1 MGFSPD
7 IYAEARAQI
16 SALRDRADHEA
27 QQRRSEFYRICPRY
41 EELAREL
48 SRTCAGLAVSI
59 MKKDGTANVEEC
71 RKRNLELQEE
81 MASLL
86 RQHGYDRE
94 WLKPKYSCQICNDTG
109 VNDDRMCVCLQNAM
123 KTLAYERLNV
133 ETPLA
138 LSTFDTFS
146 LNHYSNEVSEGSVVS
161 PRRAI
166 EITYEKCR
174 RYAADFSLKS
184 PSLLLQGG
192 VGLGKTHLSLAIAG
206 EVIKRGFG
214 VIYGS
219 VNNLFSRI
227 EDEHFGRAPRDRN
240 TRELL
245 CNSDLLILDDLGAE
259 FTTQFTVSVLY
270 DIINT
275 RLLRGRPTIISTNLE
290 MPGLEEK
297 YTTRIVSRITGSYQR
312 YRFSGKD
319 MRVVLRKAK
328 RSDSAE

>member
-7 IYAEARAQI
+7 VFAQARSQLAAQ
-16 SALRDRADHEA
+16 RDRAERDA
-27 QQRRSEFYRICPRY
+27 QARRSQFFEICPRY
-41 EELAREL
+41 EELTREL
-48 SRTCAGLAVSI
+48 SRTCAGLAVAI
-59 MKKDGTANVEEC
+59 MKKDGSVDIEEC
-71 RKRNLELQEE
+71 RRRNLAIQEE

-86 RQHGYDRE
+86 RQHGHDRD
-94 WLKPKYSCQICNDTG
+94 WLKPQYNCPTCQDTG
-109 VNDDRMCVCLQNAM
+109 VTDDRMCTCLQDAM
-123 KTLAYERLNV
+123 RAIAYEQLNA

-138 LSTFDTFS
+138 LSTFETFS
-146 LNHYSNEVSEGSVVS
+146 LRHYSDEISEGSHIS

-174 RYAADFSLKS
+174 RYAAEFSLKS

-206 EVIKRGFG
+206 EVINKGFG
-214 VIYGS
+214 VVYGS

-227 EDEHFGRAPRDRN
+227 EDEHFGRASRNRN
-240 TRELL
+240 TREML
-245 CNSDLLILDDLGAE
+245 CSSDLLILDDLGAE

-312 YRFSGKD
+312 FRFSGKD
-319 MRVVLRKAK
+319 IRLVLRKA
-328 RSDSAE
+328 RRTESGD